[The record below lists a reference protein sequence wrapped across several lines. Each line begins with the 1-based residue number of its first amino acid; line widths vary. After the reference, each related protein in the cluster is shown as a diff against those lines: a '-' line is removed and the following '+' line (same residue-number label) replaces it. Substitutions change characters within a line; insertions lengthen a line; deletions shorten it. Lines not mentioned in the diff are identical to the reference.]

1 MRVSATAGVVILFLV
16 IAAVPAAGQMTA
28 LERQRVVAHLEMTS
42 AWLLDEVSRLSA
54 AQLAFRPAP
63 DTWSILEVLDHLVVV
78 GPIYWKDLQAAVAA
92 PPRRD
97 MSTNTDVDILWY
109 GIDRGN
115 REQAIPG
122 EVPKGEVR
130 SLAAALDAYRRDHAR
145 VLDYART
152 TSDDLRAHDVP
163 RQGCDAYQ
171 WLLLISTHEQRHV
184 LQIREIKR
192 HPSFPR
198 R

>member
-1 MRVSATAGVVILFLV
+1 
-16 IAAVPAAGQMTA
+16 MTPI
-28 LERQRVVAHLEMTS
+28 ERQRVVAHLEMTS
-42 AWLLDEVSRLSA
+42 AWLLDEVSGLSA
-54 AQLAFRPAP
+54 AQLAFRPSP
-63 DTWSILEVLDHLVVV
+63 DAWSILQVLDHLVVV

-92 PPRRD
+92 PPRPGAS
-97 MSTNTDVDILWY
+97 MNTDTDLLWY

-115 REQAIPG
+115 REKAIPG

-130 SLAAALDAYRRDHAR
+130 SLAAALAAYRRDHAR
-145 VLDYART
+145 VVDYART
-152 TSDDLRAHDVP
+152 TSDDLRAHYVP

-184 LQIREIKR
+184 LQIREIKQ